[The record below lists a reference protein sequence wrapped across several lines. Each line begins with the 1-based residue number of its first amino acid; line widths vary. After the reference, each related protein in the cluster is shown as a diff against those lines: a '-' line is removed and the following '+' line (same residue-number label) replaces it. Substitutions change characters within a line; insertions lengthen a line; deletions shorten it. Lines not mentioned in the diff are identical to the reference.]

1 MEVKY
6 IIYIA
11 IALFLGLILGF
22 LLNRKKSDSDKTQL
36 ESKHK
41 ELDESVK
48 EPLGEVLGFLLN
60 RKKSDSDKTQLE
72 PEDKELDESVIESL
86 RSTADRLEAE
96 NKELKQKLSEALTSR
111 TTDLSSDSE
120 DRVRAIES
128 KYKALL
134 EEANQQCLQLDQQL
148 KDATRGEASISS
160 VQEQSALVAELKKK
174 ISNLEDEIEDLEDDI
189 SKWKGKVSSKEQE
202 CDELN
207 KKSEEQRKEFEE
219 KINDVRDSLKEKEEE
234 LNCKMESLNFIQ
246 EILSAKELSTD
257 DVNKLYKRIGAFE
270 SFVKGPYLDLN
281 AHIYSNYNSLTWDDK
296 SGSEAIQEKKK
307 WVMDNCDQWVAS
319 KRKSWLDKKTTI
331 AFVGEF
337 SAGKTSIVN
346 RILSQDDPNIPKLPV
361 STKATTAIPTY
372 IAGGN
377 AVSYSF
383 ISGDGQRKVIL
394 EDTFKKV
401 SKEILDQVK
410 GVSSLIKYF
419 VMTYQNKNL
428 NGISI
433 LDTPGFSSN
442 DSEDRERTIDVIN
455 ECDALFWVF
464 DVNAGTINRS
474 SISVI
479 KEKLNKPLYIV
490 INKVDT
496 KPESEIRKV
505 EQLIKTTLA
514 EAGLQVE
521 QFIRFSSKSPLENI
535 MAPIRNVP
543 RSESREA
550 FVADIH
556 NDLYA
561 LLDVFEKAIK
571 TSTQEIGEK
580 TKTRE
585 SIFNG
590 VQEGISTLLF
600 DCERLKSIPTY
611 ETHFFGSDKY
621 EMSES
626 EYSAFTELIEEI
638 SGERIDY
645 IIGKVDESLDAT
657 AEIENEYSWQSSL
670 QSSFRNID
678 DCWESYKK
686 ITKEL

>member
-1 MEVKY
+1 MEIKY
-6 IIYIA
+6 FIYIG
-11 IALFLGLILGF
+11 IALLLGVILGF

-41 ELDESVK
+41 ELDESVI
-48 EPLGEVLGFLLN
+48 EP
-60 RKKSDSDKTQLE
+60 
-72 PEDKELDESVIESL
+72 L
-86 RSTADRLEAE
+86 RSTADRLETE
-96 NKELKQKLSEALTSR
+96 NKELKQKLSEALASR
-111 TTDLSSDSE
+111 TRDLSSDSE

-148 KDATRGEASISS
+148 KDAVRGEVSISS
-160 VQEQSALVAELKKK
+160 AQEQSALVAELKKK
-174 ISNLEDEIEDLEDDI
+174 ISDFEDDLEDREEKIEDLKKDLSKSED
-189 SKWKGKVSSKEQE
+189 KVTSKEQE
-202 CDELN
+202 NEGLEKEL
-207 KKSEEQRKEFEE
+207 KKCKKEGEELEE
-219 KINDVRDSLKEKEEE
+219 KLSSVRDSLKEKEEE

-246 EILSAKELSTD
+246 EILSAKDLSND

-281 AHIYSNYNSLTWDDK
+281 AHLYTNYNSLTWDDK
-296 SGSEAIQEKKK
+296 SGSEALQEKKK

-346 RILSQDDPNIPKLPV
+346 RILSQDNPNIPKLPV

-394 EDTFKKV
+394 ENTFKKV

-556 NDLYA
+556 NDLNGF
-561 LLDVFEKAIK
+561 LDVFDEAIK
-571 TSTQEIGEK
+571 TSTQEINEK
-580 TKTRE
+580 IKTRE
-585 SIFNG
+585 GIFNG
-590 VQEGISTLLF
+590 VHEGIDSLHG
-600 DCERLKSIPTY
+600 DCEELVNIPRF
-611 ETHFFGSDKY
+611 ETHLFSSDKY
-621 EMSES
+621 EMSEGEFS
-626 EYSAFTELIEEI
+626 SFVELIDRI
-638 SGERIDY
+638 SEERINY
-645 IIGKVDESLDAT
+645 IIGKVGESLDAT

-678 DCWESYKK
+678 NCWESYKK

>member
-1 MEVKY
+1 MEIKY
-6 IIYIA
+6 IIYIG
-11 IALFLGLILGF
+11 IALLLGVILGF

-41 ELDESVK
+41 ELDESVI
-48 EPLGEVLGFLLN
+48 EP
-60 RKKSDSDKTQLE
+60 
-72 PEDKELDESVIESL
+72 L
-86 RSTADRLEAE
+86 RSTADRLEVE
-96 NKELKQKLSEALTSR
+96 NKELKQKLSEALASR

-120 DRVRAIES
+120 DRIRAIES

-148 KDATRGEASISS
+148 KDATRGEASIPPA
-160 VQEQSALVAELKKK
+160 QEQTALVAELKKK
-174 ISNLEDEIEDLEDDI
+174 ISKLEDDLEDFEDEIEDLKKDL
-189 SKWKGKVSSKEQE
+189 SKSKDKVTSKEQE
-202 CDELN
+202 NEGLKKELE
-207 KKSEEQRKEFEE
+207 KCKEEGEE
-219 KINDVRDSLKEKEEE
+219 LEQKLSSVRDSLADKIEE
-234 LNCKMESLNFIQ
+234 LSCKLESLNFIQ

-281 AHIYSNYNSLTWDDK
+281 AHLYSNYNSLTWDDK
-296 SGSEAIQEKKK
+296 SGSEALQEKKK

-346 RILSQDDPNIPKLPV
+346 RILSQDNPNIPKLPV

-383 ISGDGQRKVIL
+383 ISGDGQRKEIL

-505 EQLIKTTLA
+505 EQLIKSTLA

-550 FVADIH
+550 FVSDIY
-556 NDLYA
+556 NDLKDF
-561 LLDVFEKAIK
+561 LRVFDEAIRTSAQEIREKAKTINEIK
-571 TSTQEIGEK
+571 DDIE
-580 TKTRE
+580 
-585 SIFNG
+585 
-590 VQEGISTLLF
+590 EGIKDLK
-600 DCERLKSIPTY
+600 DECDRLSSIPTH
-611 ETHFFGSDKY
+611 ETHFFGSNKF
-621 EMSES
+621 EMSED
-626 EYSAFTELIEEI
+626 EYLVFSDLIEEI

-645 IIGKVDESLDAT
+645 INKKIKESLGAT

>member
-1 MEVKY
+1 MEIKY
-6 IIYIA
+6 IIYIG
-11 IALFLGLILGF
+11 IALLLGVILGF

-41 ELDESVK
+41 ELDESVI
-48 EPLGEVLGFLLN
+48 EP
-60 RKKSDSDKTQLE
+60 
-72 PEDKELDESVIESL
+72 L
-86 RSTADRLEAE
+86 RSTADRLEVE
-96 NKELKQKLSEALTSR
+96 NKELKQKLSEALASR

-120 DRVRAIES
+120 DRIRAIES

-148 KDATRGEASISS
+148 KDATRGEASIPPA
-160 VQEQSALVAELKKK
+160 QEQTALVAELKKK
-174 ISNLEDEIEDLEDDI
+174 ISKLEDDLEDFEDEIEDLKKDL
-189 SKWKGKVSSKEQE
+189 SKSKDKVTSKEQE
-202 CDELN
+202 NEGLKKELE
-207 KKSEEQRKEFEE
+207 KCKEEGEE
-219 KINDVRDSLKEKEEE
+219 LEQKLSSVRDSLADKIEE
-234 LNCKMESLNFIQ
+234 LSCKMESLNFIQ
-246 EILSAKELSTD
+246 EILSAKGLSTD

-281 AHIYSNYNSLTWDDK
+281 AHLYSNYNSLTWDDK
-296 SGSEAIQEKKK
+296 SGSEALQEKKK

-346 RILSQDDPNIPKLPV
+346 RILSQDNPNIPKLPV

-383 ISGDGQRKVIL
+383 ISGDGQRKEIL

-505 EQLIKTTLA
+505 EQLIKSTLA

-550 FVADIH
+550 FVSDIY
-556 NDLYA
+556 NDLKDF
-561 LLDVFEKAIK
+561 LRVFDEAIRTSAQEIREKAKTINEIK
-571 TSTQEIGEK
+571 DDIE
-580 TKTRE
+580 
-585 SIFNG
+585 
-590 VQEGISTLLF
+590 EGIKDLK
-600 DCERLKSIPTY
+600 DECDRLSSIPTH
-611 ETHFFGSDKY
+611 ETHFFGSNKF
-621 EMSES
+621 EMSED
-626 EYSAFTELIEEI
+626 EYLVFSDLIEEI

-645 IIGKVDESLDAT
+645 INKKIKESLGAT

>member
-1 MEVKY
+1 MEIKY
-6 IIYIA
+6 FIYIG
-11 IALFLGLILGF
+11 IALLLGVILGF

-41 ELDESVK
+41 ELDESVI
-48 EPLGEVLGFLLN
+48 EP
-60 RKKSDSDKTQLE
+60 
-72 PEDKELDESVIESL
+72 L

-111 TTDLSSDSE
+111 TRDLSSDSE

-148 KDATRGEASISS
+148 KDAVRGEVSISS
-160 VQEQSALVAELKKK
+160 AQEQSALVAELKKK
-174 ISNLEDEIEDLEDDI
+174 ISDFEDDLEDREEKIEDL
-189 SKWKGKVSSKEQE
+189 KGKLSKSEDKVTSKEQE
-202 CDELN
+202 NEGLEKEL
-207 KKSEEQRKEFEE
+207 KKCKKEGEELEE
-219 KINDVRDSLKEKEEE
+219 KLSSVRDSLKEKEEE

-246 EILSAKELSTD
+246 EILSAKDLSND

-281 AHIYSNYNSLTWDDK
+281 AHLYTNYNSLTWDDK
-296 SGSEAIQEKKK
+296 SGSEALQEKKK

-346 RILSQDDPNIPKLPV
+346 RILSQDNPNIPKLPV

-394 EDTFKKV
+394 ENTFKKV

-556 NDLYA
+556 NDLNGF
-561 LLDVFEKAIK
+561 LDVFDEAIK
-571 TSTQEIGEK
+571 TSTQEINEK
-580 TKTRE
+580 IKTRE
-585 SIFNG
+585 GIFNG
-590 VQEGISTLLF
+590 VHEGIDSLHG
-600 DCERLKSIPTY
+600 DCEELVNIPRF
-611 ETHFFGSDKY
+611 ETHLFSSDKY
-621 EMSES
+621 EMSEGEFS
-626 EYSAFTELIEEI
+626 SFVELIDRI
-638 SGERIDY
+638 SEERINY
-645 IIGKVDESLDAT
+645 IIGKVGESLDAT

-678 DCWESYKK
+678 NCWESYKK

>member
-1 MEVKY
+1 M
-6 IIYIA
+6 
-11 IALFLGLILGF
+11 
-22 LLNRKKSDSDKTQL
+22 
-36 ESKHK
+36 
-41 ELDESVK
+41 
-48 EPLGEVLGFLLN
+48 
-60 RKKSDSDKTQLE
+60 
-72 PEDKELDESVIESL
+72 
-86 RSTADRLEAE
+86 
-96 NKELKQKLSEALTSR
+96 
-111 TTDLSSDSE
+111 
-120 DRVRAIES
+120 
-128 KYKALL
+128 
-134 EEANQQCLQLDQQL
+134 
-148 KDATRGEASISS
+148 
-160 VQEQSALVAELKKK
+160 
-174 ISNLEDEIEDLEDDI
+174 
-189 SKWKGKVSSKEQE
+189 
-202 CDELN
+202 
-207 KKSEEQRKEFEE
+207 
-219 KINDVRDSLKEKEEE
+219 
-234 LNCKMESLNFIQ
+234 
-246 EILSAKELSTD
+246 
-257 DVNKLYKRIGAFE
+257 
-270 SFVKGPYLDLN
+270 
-281 AHIYSNYNSLTWDDK
+281 TWDDK

-383 ISGDGQRKVIL
+383 ISGDGKRKVIW

-505 EQLIKTTLA
+505 EQLIKTTLV

-535 MAPIRNVP
+535 MTPIQNVP

-550 FVADIH
+550 FVSDIH
-556 NDLYA
+556 NDLKNF
-561 LLDVFEKAIK
+561 LERFDEAIR
-571 TSTQEIGEK
+571 TSTQEINEK
-580 TKTRE
+580 IKTRE
-585 SIFNG
+585 GIFNG
-590 VQEGISTLLF
+590 VQEGIDSLGG
-600 DCERLKSIPTY
+600 DCEELVNIPKF
-611 ETHFFGSDKY
+611 ETHLFSSDKY
-621 EMSES
+621 EMSEGEFS
-626 EYSAFTELIEEI
+626 NFLELIDRI
-638 SGERIDY
+638 SGERINY
-645 IIGKVDESLDAT
+645 IIGKVNESLDAT

>member
-1 MEVKY
+1 M
-6 IIYIA
+6 I
-11 IALFLGLILGF
+11 
-22 LLNRKKSDSDKTQL
+22 
-36 ESKHK
+36 
-41 ELDESVK
+41 
-48 EPLGEVLGFLLN
+48 EP
-60 RKKSDSDKTQLE
+60 
-72 PEDKELDESVIESL
+72 L
-86 RSTADRLEAE
+86 RSTADRLETE
-96 NKELKQKLSEALTSR
+96 NKELKQKLSEALASR
-111 TTDLSSDSE
+111 TTDLSSDVE
-120 DRVRAIES
+120 DRIRVIES

-148 KDATRGEASISS
+148 KDAVRGEASIPPA
-160 VQEQSALVAELKKK
+160 QEQTALVAELKKK
-174 ISNLEDEIEDLEDDI
+174 ISKLEDDLEDFEDEIEDLKKDL
-189 SKWKGKVSSKEQE
+189 SKSKDKVTSKEQE
-202 CDELN
+202 NEKLN
-207 KKSEEQRKEFEE
+207 KELEKCKKEGEELEE
-219 KINDVRDSLKEKEEE
+219 KLSSVRDSLADKVED
-234 LNCKMESLNFIQ
+234 LNSKMESLNFIQ
-246 EILSAKELSTD
+246 AILSAKELNTD

-281 AHIYSNYNSLTWDDK
+281 AHLYSNYDSLTWDDK

-383 ISGDGQRKVIL
+383 ISGDGQRKVIW

-433 LDTPGFSSN
+433 LDTPRFSSN

-505 EQLIKTTLA
+505 EQLIKTTLV

-550 FVADIH
+550 FVSDIH
-556 NDLYA
+556 NDLKNF
-561 LLDVFEKAIK
+561 LERFDEAIR

-590 VQEGISTLLF
+590 IQEGISTLLF

-678 DCWESYKK
+678 DCWE
-686 ITKEL
+686 

>member
-1 MEVKY
+1 MEIKY

-48 EPLGEVLGFLLN
+48 EPL
-60 RKKSDSDKTQLE
+60 
-72 PEDKELDESVIESL
+72 
-86 RSTADRLEAE
+86 RSTVDRLEAE
-96 NKELKQKLSEALTSR
+96 NKELKHKLSEALTSR

-134 EEANQQCLQLDQQL
+134 EEANQQCSQLDQQL
-148 KDATRGEASISS
+148 KDAVRGEASISS
-160 VQEQSALVAELKKK
+160 AQEQSALVAELKKK

-189 SKWKGKVSSKEQE
+189 SEWKGKVSSKEQE

-207 KKSEEQRKEFEE
+207 KKSEEQRKKFEE
-219 KINDVRDSLKEKEEE
+219 KINDVRDSLKVKEEE

-246 EILSAKELSTD
+246 EILSAKELSSD

-281 AHIYSNYNSLTWDDK
+281 AHLYSNYNSLTWDDK
-296 SGSEAIQEKKK
+296 SGSEALQEKKK

-346 RILSQDDPNIPKLPV
+346 RILSQDNPNIPKLPV

-383 ISGDGQRKVIL
+383 ISGDGQRKEIL

-505 EQLIKTTLA
+505 EQLIKSTLA

-535 MAPIRNVP
+535 MALIRNVP

-556 NDLYA
+556 NDLKGF
-561 LLDVFEKAIK
+561 LNVFDEAIK
-571 TSTQEIGEK
+571 TSTQDLGEK
-580 TKTRE
+580 TKA
-585 SIFNG
+585 ING
-590 VQEGISTLLF
+590 IKDDIVEGIK
-600 DCERLKSIPTY
+600 DLKDECDKLTRIPTY

-626 EYSAFTELIEEI
+626 KFSKFLELIDRI
-638 SGERIDY
+638 SGERINY

-657 AEIENEYSWQSSL
+657 AEIETEYSWQSSL

-678 DCWESYKK
+678 DCWESYEK
-686 ITKEL
+686 IMKELKRS

>member
-1 MEVKY
+1 MEIKY

-48 EPLGEVLGFLLN
+48 EPL
-60 RKKSDSDKTQLE
+60 
-72 PEDKELDESVIESL
+72 
-86 RSTADRLEAE
+86 RSTVDRLEAE
-96 NKELKQKLSEALTSR
+96 NKELKHKLSEALTSR

-134 EEANQQCLQLDQQL
+134 EEANQQCSQLDQQL
-148 KDATRGEASISS
+148 KDAVRGEASISS
-160 VQEQSALVAELKKK
+160 AQEQSALVAELKKK

-189 SKWKGKVSSKEQE
+189 SEWKGKVSSKEQE

-207 KKSEEQRKEFEE
+207 KKSEEQRKKFEE
-219 KINDVRDSLKEKEEE
+219 KINDVRDSLKVKEEE

-246 EILSAKELSTD
+246 EILSAKELSSD

-281 AHIYSNYNSLTWDDK
+281 AHLYSNYNSLTWDDK
-296 SGSEAIQEKKK
+296 SGSEALQEKKK

-346 RILSQDDPNIPKLPV
+346 RILSQDNPNIPKLPV

-383 ISGDGQRKVIL
+383 ISGDGQRKEIL

-505 EQLIKTTLA
+505 EQLIKSTLA

-556 NDLYA
+556 NDLKGF
-561 LLDVFEKAIK
+561 LNVFDEAIK
-571 TSTQEIGEK
+571 TSTQDLGEK
-580 TKTRE
+580 TKA
-585 SIFNG
+585 ING
-590 VQEGISTLLF
+590 IKDDIVEGIK
-600 DCERLKSIPTY
+600 DLKDECDKLTRIPTY

-626 EYSAFTELIEEI
+626 KFSKFLELIDRI
-638 SGERIDY
+638 SGERINY

-657 AEIENEYSWQSSL
+657 AEIETEYSWQSSL

-678 DCWESYKK
+678 DCWESYEK
-686 ITKEL
+686 IMKELKRS

>member
-1 MEVKY
+1 MEIKY

-11 IALFLGLILGF
+11 IALLLGVILGF

-41 ELDESVK
+41 ELDESVI
-48 EPLGEVLGFLLN
+48 EP
-60 RKKSDSDKTQLE
+60 
-72 PEDKELDESVIESL
+72 L

-96 NKELKQKLSEALTSR
+96 NKELKQKLSEALASR
-111 TTDLSSDSE
+111 TRDLSSDSE

-148 KDATRGEASISS
+148 KDAVRGEASIPPA
-160 VQEQSALVAELKKK
+160 QEQSALVAELKKK
-174 ISNLEDEIEDLEDDI
+174 ISKLEDDLEDFEDEIEDLKKDLSKSED
-189 SKWKGKVSSKEQE
+189 KVTSKEQE
-202 CDELN
+202 NEGLEKEL
-207 KKSEEQRKEFEE
+207 KKCKKEGEELEE
-219 KINDVRDSLKEKEEE
+219 KLSSVRDSLADKIEE

-246 EILSAKELSTD
+246 KILSAKELSSD

-281 AHIYSNYNSLTWDDK
+281 AHLYSNYNSLTWDDK
-296 SGSEAIQEKKK
+296 SGSEALQEKKK

-346 RILSQDDPNIPKLPV
+346 RILSQDNPNIPKLPV

-383 ISGDGQRKVIL
+383 ISGDGQRKEIL
-394 EDTFKKV
+394 EHTFKKV

-535 MAPIRNVP
+535 MTPIQNVP

-571 TSTQEIGEK
+571 TSTQDIGEK
-580 TKTRE
+580 TKT
-585 SIFNG
+585 ING
-590 VQEGISTLLF
+590 IKDDIVEGFKDLKG
-600 DCERLKSIPTY
+600 DCEDLSSIPTR
-611 ETHFFGSDKY
+611 ETHFLGSDTY
-621 EMSES
+621 EMSEY
-626 EYSAFTELIEEI
+626 EYLVFSKLIEEI

-645 IIGKVDESLDAT
+645 IIGKIEESLDAT
-657 AEIENEYSWQSSL
+657 AEIESMYSWQSSL

-686 ITKEL
+686 ITKELKRS

>member
-1 MEVKY
+1 MEIKY

-11 IALFLGLILGF
+11 IALLLGVILGF

-41 ELDESVK
+41 ELDESVI
-48 EPLGEVLGFLLN
+48 EP
-60 RKKSDSDKTQLE
+60 
-72 PEDKELDESVIESL
+72 L

-96 NKELKQKLSEALTSR
+96 NKELKQKLSEALASR
-111 TTDLSSDSE
+111 TRDLSSDSE

-148 KDATRGEASISS
+148 KDAVRGEASIPPA
-160 VQEQSALVAELKKK
+160 QEQSALVAELKKK
-174 ISNLEDEIEDLEDDI
+174 ISKLEDDLEDFEDEIEDLKKDLSKSED
-189 SKWKGKVSSKEQE
+189 KVTSKEQE
-202 CDELN
+202 NEGLEKEL
-207 KKSEEQRKEFEE
+207 KKCKKEGEELEE
-219 KINDVRDSLKEKEEE
+219 KLSSVRDSLADKIEE

-246 EILSAKELSTD
+246 KILSAKELSSD

-281 AHIYSNYNSLTWDDK
+281 AHLYSNYNSLTWDDK
-296 SGSEAIQEKKK
+296 SGSEALQEKKK

-346 RILSQDDPNIPKLPV
+346 RILSQDNPNIPKLPV

-383 ISGDGQRKVIL
+383 ISGDGQRKEIL
-394 EDTFKKV
+394 EHTFKKV

-535 MAPIRNVP
+535 MTPIQNVP

-571 TSTQEIGEK
+571 TSTQDIGEK
-580 TKTRE
+580 TKT
-585 SIFNG
+585 ING
-590 VQEGISTLLF
+590 IKDDIVEGFKDLKG
-600 DCERLKSIPTY
+600 DCEDLSSIPTR
-611 ETHFFGSDKY
+611 ETHFLGSDTY
-621 EMSES
+621 EMSEY
-626 EYSAFTELIEEI
+626 EYLVFSKLIEEI

-645 IIGKVDESLDAT
+645 IIGKIEESLDAT
-657 AEIENEYSWQSSL
+657 AEIESMYSWQSSL

>member
-1 MEVKY
+1 MEIKY
-6 IIYIA
+6 IIYIV
-11 IALFLGLILGF
+11 IALLLGVILGF

-41 ELDESVK
+41 ELDESVI
-48 EPLGEVLGFLLN
+48 EP
-60 RKKSDSDKTQLE
+60 
-72 PEDKELDESVIESL
+72 L

-111 TTDLSSDSE
+111 TTDSSSDVE
-120 DRVRAIES
+120 DRIRAIES

-148 KDATRGEASISS
+148 KDVTSGEAPIPPE
-160 VQEQSALVAELKKK
+160 QEQSALVAELKKK
-174 ISNLEDEIEDLEDDI
+174 ISKLKDEIEGLEDDK
-189 SKWKGKVSSKEQE
+189 SELKGKVNSKEQE

-207 KKSEEQRKEFEE
+207 KKSEKQRKEFEE
-219 KINDVRDSLKEKEEE
+219 KLNSVRDSLKEKEEE
-234 LNCKMESLNFIQ
+234 LNSKMESLNFIQ
-246 EILSAKELSTD
+246 AILSAKELSSD

-281 AHIYSNYNSLTWDDK
+281 AHLYSNYNSLTWDDK
-296 SGSEAIQEKKK
+296 SGSEALQEKKK
-307 WVMDNCDQWVAS
+307 WVLDNCDQWVAS

-346 RILSQDDPNIPKLPV
+346 RILSQDNPNIPKLPV
-361 STKATTAIPTY
+361 SSKATTAIPTY

-383 ISGDGQRKVIL
+383 ISGDGQRKEIL

-419 VMTYQNKNL
+419 VMTYQNL

-433 LDTPGFSSN
+433 LDTLGFSSN

-550 FVADIH
+550 FVSDIH
-556 NDLYA
+556 NDLKNF
-561 LLDVFEKAIK
+561 LERFDEAIR

-585 SIFNG
+585 GIFNG
-590 VQEGISTLLF
+590 IQEGISSLLF
-600 DCERLKSIPTY
+600 DCERLKSIPKY

>member
-1 MEVKY
+1 MEIKY
-6 IIYIA
+6 FIYIG
-11 IALFLGLILGF
+11 IALLLGVILGF

-41 ELDESVK
+41 ELDESVI
-48 EPLGEVLGFLLN
+48 EP
-60 RKKSDSDKTQLE
+60 
-72 PEDKELDESVIESL
+72 L
-86 RSTADRLEAE
+86 RSTADRLETE
-96 NKELKQKLSEALTSR
+96 NKELKQKLSEALASR
-111 TTDLSSDSE
+111 TRDLSSDSE

-148 KDATRGEASISS
+148 KDAVRGEVSISS
-160 VQEQSALVAELKKK
+160 AQEQSALVAELKKK
-174 ISNLEDEIEDLEDDI
+174 ISDFEDDLEDREEKIEDLKKDLSKSED
-189 SKWKGKVSSKEQE
+189 KVTSKEQE
-202 CDELN
+202 NEGLEKEL
-207 KKSEEQRKEFEE
+207 KKCKKEGEELEE
-219 KINDVRDSLKEKEEE
+219 KLSSVRDSLKEKEEE

-246 EILSAKELSTD
+246 EILSAKDLSND

-281 AHIYSNYNSLTWDDK
+281 AHLYTNYNSLTWDDK
-296 SGSEAIQEKKK
+296 SGSEALQEKKK

-383 ISGDGQRKVIL
+383 ISGDGQRKVIW

-556 NDLYA
+556 NDLNGF
-561 LLDVFEKAIK
+561 LDVFDEAIK
-571 TSTQEIGEK
+571 TSTQEINEK
-580 TKTRE
+580 IKTRE
-585 SIFNG
+585 GIFNG
-590 VQEGISTLLF
+590 VHEGIDSLHG
-600 DCERLKSIPTY
+600 DCEELVNIPRF
-611 ETHFFGSDKY
+611 ETHLFSSDKY
-621 EMSES
+621 EMSEGEFS
-626 EYSAFTELIEEI
+626 SFVELIDRI
-638 SGERIDY
+638 SEERINY
-645 IIGKVDESLDAT
+645 IIGKVGESLDAT

-678 DCWESYKK
+678 NCWESYKK

>member
-1 MEVKY
+1 MEIKY

-11 IALFLGLILGF
+11 IALLLGVILGF

-41 ELDESVK
+41 ELDESV
-48 EPLGEVLGFLLN
+48 
-60 RKKSDSDKTQLE
+60 
-72 PEDKELDESVIESL
+72 IESL
-86 RSTADRLEAE
+86 RSTADRFESE
-96 NKELKQKLSEALTSR
+96 NKELKQKLSEALASR

-120 DRVRAIES
+120 DRIRAIES

-148 KDATRGEASISS
+148 KDATRGGVSIPPA
-160 VQEQSALVAELKKK
+160 QEQSALVAELKKK
-174 ISNLEDEIEDLEDDI
+174 ISKLEDDLEDFEDEIEDLKKDL
-189 SKWKGKVSSKEQE
+189 SKSKDKVTSKEQE
-202 CDELN
+202 NEKLN
-207 KKSEEQRKEFEE
+207 KELEKSKKEGEELEE
-219 KINDVRDSLKEKEEE
+219 KLSSVRDTLADKVEE

-246 EILSAKELSTD
+246 EILSAEELSTD
-257 DVNKLYKRIGAFE
+257 DVNKLYKHIGAFE

-281 AHIYSNYNSLTWDDK
+281 AHLYSNYNSLTWGEK
-296 SGSEAIQEKKK
+296 SGSEALQEKKK

-346 RILSQDDPNIPKLPV
+346 RILSQDNPNIPKLPV

-383 ISGDGQRKVIL
+383 ISGDGQRKVIW

-550 FVADIH
+550 FVSDID
-556 NDLYA
+556 NDLKGF
-561 LLDVFEKAIK
+561 LECFDEAIK
-571 TSTQEIGEK
+571 TSTQEINEK
-580 TKTRE
+580 IKTRE
-585 SIFNG
+585 GIFNG
-590 VQEGISTLLF
+590 VQEGIDSLGG
-600 DCERLKSIPTY
+600 DCEKLVRIPRF

-621 EMSES
+621 EMSEDK
-626 EYSAFTELIEEI
+626 YSKFLELIDRI
-638 SGERIDY
+638 SGERINY
-645 IIGKVDESLDAT
+645 IIGKVNESLDAT
-657 AEIENEYSWQSSL
+657 AEIESMYSWQSSL

-686 ITKEL
+686 IKELRRI

>member
-1 MEVKY
+1 MEIKY
-6 IIYIA
+6 FIYIG
-11 IALFLGLILGF
+11 IALLLGVILGF

-41 ELDESVK
+41 ELDESVI
-48 EPLGEVLGFLLN
+48 EP
-60 RKKSDSDKTQLE
+60 
-72 PEDKELDESVIESL
+72 L

-96 NKELKQKLSEALTSR
+96 NKELKQKLSEALASR
-111 TTDLSSDSE
+111 TRDLSSDSE

-148 KDATRGEASISS
+148 KDAVRGEVSISS
-160 VQEQSALVAELKKK
+160 AQEQSALVAELKKK
-174 ISNLEDEIEDLEDDI
+174 ISDFEDDLEDREEKIEDLKEKLSKSED
-189 SKWKGKVSSKEQE
+189 KVTSKEQE
-202 CDELN
+202 NEGLEKEL
-207 KKSEEQRKEFEE
+207 KKCKKEGEELEE
-219 KINDVRDSLKEKEEE
+219 KLSSVRDSLKEKEEE

-246 EILSAKELSTD
+246 EILSAKDLSND

-281 AHIYSNYNSLTWDDK
+281 AHLYTNYNSLTWDDK
-296 SGSEAIQEKKK
+296 SGSEALQEKKK

-383 ISGDGQRKVIL
+383 ISGDGQRKVIW

-556 NDLYA
+556 NDLNGF
-561 LLDVFEKAIK
+561 LDVFDEAIK
-571 TSTQEIGEK
+571 TSTQEINEK
-580 TKTRE
+580 IKTRE
-585 SIFNG
+585 GIFNG
-590 VQEGISTLLF
+590 VHEGIDSLHG
-600 DCERLKSIPTY
+600 DCEELVNIPRF
-611 ETHFFGSDKY
+611 ETHLFSSDKY
-621 EMSES
+621 EMSEGEFS
-626 EYSAFTELIEEI
+626 SFVELIDRI
-638 SGERIDY
+638 SEERINY
-645 IIGKVDESLDAT
+645 IIGKVGESLDAT